1 MAAMRSVIT
10 ASSVNVEVDAKPQQ
24 DLNHVLEEVRSQYE
38 GIVSKNRKE
47 VEAWYKVKVRNRA
60 GTLKFLTFIHR
71 R

>member
-10 ASSVNVEVDAKPQQ
+10 TSSVNVEVDAKPQQ

-47 VEAWYKVKVRNRA
+47 VEAWYKVKVRNLA